1 MRRMSTSHERR
12 TAGQAHTRD
21 SGTAEESY
29 GGPSRHAEANGR
41 WWWRRSRAGGV
52 GYRGRT
58 SQPPRP
64 RSLCRRALDHGDC
77 GGEKDVL
84 SDAVA
89 CLGTGRG
96 FRAAGEAGATP
107 RPGVL
112 TRRLADPAVAAQRA
126 AQIVRAGAQVLA
138 H

>member
-1 MRRMSTSHERR
+1 MVLRAIS
-12 TAGQAHTRD
+12 AG
-21 SGTAEESY
+21 
-29 GGPSRHAEANGR
+29 
-41 WWWRRSRAGGV
+41 WRGV
-52 GYRGRT
+52 
-58 SQPPRP
+58 PRPYLAATPP

-96 FRAAGEAGATP
+96 FQAAGEAGATP

-138 H
+138 QQG